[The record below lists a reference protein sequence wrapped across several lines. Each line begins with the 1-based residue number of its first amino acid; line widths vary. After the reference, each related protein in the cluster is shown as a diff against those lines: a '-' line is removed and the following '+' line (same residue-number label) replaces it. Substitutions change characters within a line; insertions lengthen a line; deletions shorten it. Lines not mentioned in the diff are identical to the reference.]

1 MAKRVRF
8 VLNRPNVKSQIHY
21 GTGMRGLL
29 TGVAA
34 SMDGPGVDV
43 AVDQSNDAEG
53 KGRLRARAYGKP
65 DDASAALGRARA

>member
-21 GTGMRGLL
+21 GAGMNRLL
-29 TGVAA
+29 SGVAS
-34 SMDGPGVDV
+34 SMESEDVDTEV
-43 AVDQSNDAEG
+43 QRSSDA
-53 KGRLRARAYGKP
+53 KNQGRLRVRAWGKP